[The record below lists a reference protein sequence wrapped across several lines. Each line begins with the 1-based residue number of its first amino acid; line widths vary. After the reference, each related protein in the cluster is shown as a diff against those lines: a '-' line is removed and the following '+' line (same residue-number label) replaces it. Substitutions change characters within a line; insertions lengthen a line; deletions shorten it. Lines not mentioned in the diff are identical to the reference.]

1 MRSFEEQLHPSWKA
15 SLEQSLDLLNEIERR
30 VVRTAFLP
38 KHDLVMRAL
47 GRDIDEVKVVIFGQD
62 PYPNP
67 EYPVGLSFS
76 VTRDTAKIP
85 QSLRNIL
92 KELSADLGVEQ
103 PHHGDLSQWQD
114 QGVLLLNRVLTI
126 SAVDKGSHSDLG
138 WQRITDEVAK
148 VLGERDVVAILW
160 GEKASEL
167 EKYFKHV
174 IKSAHPS
181 PLSAYKGFLGS
192 KPFSRANDI
201 LRELNRSPIDWRL

>member
-15 SLEQSLDLLNEIERR
+15 SLDQSLDLLNEIERR
-30 VVRTAFLP
+30 VARTPFLP

-47 GRDIDEVKVVIFGQD
+47 SRDIDEVKVVIFGQD

-67 EYPVGLSFS
+67 ANPVGLSFS
-76 VTRDTAKIP
+76 VTRETAKIP

-92 KELSADLGVEQ
+92 KELSADLGIEQ

-174 IKSAHPS
+174 VKSAHPS

-192 KPFSRANDI
+192 KPFSRANDMLI
-201 LRELNRSPIDWRL
+201 ELNKSPIDWCL

>member
-30 VVRTAFLP
+30 VARTAFLP

-47 GRDIDEVKVVIFGQD
+47 SRDIDEVKVVIFGQD

-67 EYPVGLSFS
+67 ANPVGLSFS
-76 VTRDTAKIP
+76 VTRETAKIP

-92 KELSADLGVEQ
+92 KELSADLGIEQ

-174 IKSAHPS
+174 VKSAHPS

-192 KPFSRANDI
+192 KPFSRANDMLI
-201 LRELNRSPIDWRL
+201 ELNKSPIDWCL